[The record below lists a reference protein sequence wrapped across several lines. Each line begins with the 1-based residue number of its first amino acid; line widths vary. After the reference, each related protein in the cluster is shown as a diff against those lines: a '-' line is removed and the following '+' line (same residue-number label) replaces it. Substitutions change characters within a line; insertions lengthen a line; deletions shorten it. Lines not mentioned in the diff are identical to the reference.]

1 MKKIK
6 SIKTVQTEI
15 DGTSFT
21 SEYLE
26 YNNENELTLSI
37 KYDDQGNV
45 IEKIENVFDNGK
57 KVTEKNYTSEDEI
70 AEAHDFEYDDG
81 GKLVKEKIKYAEGYE
96 AVRKFIQDKDK
107 RELRIE
113 ELDEDGKLE
122 EYTVQKYDE
131 KNQLTEKIDYDY
143 RGKLE
148 TAVRLHYDEQGQVL
162 VQEEFEK
169 KLKKPVRIREY
180 TYTESGKIKTMLV
193 KNRKGKLIDSYVLE
207 YDNEGRLLEQ
217 RSVQSGTISREYKD
231 GLLKTEILTDAA
243 GNIQTKTDYDY
254 DEHGNVISE
263 SNEMI
268 RKDYDIQ
275 YFD

>member
-6 SIKTVQTEI
+6 SIKTVQTDI

-37 KYDDQGNV
+37 KYDAEGNV
-45 IEKIENVFDNGK
+45 IEKNVNVFDNGK
-57 KVTEKNYTSEDEI
+57 KVNEKNYTSEEEL
-70 AEAHDFEYDDG
+70 AEEHDFEYDDEE
-81 GKLVKEKIKYAEGYE
+81 KLIKEKIKYAEGYE
-96 AVRKFIQDKDK
+96 AVRKFIRDNDR

-122 EYTVQKYDE
+122 EHTVQKYDE
-131 KNQLTEKIDYDY
+131 KNRLIEKAAYDY
-143 RGKLE
+143 LGKLE
-148 TAVRLHYDEQGQVL
+148 TAVSLHYDDHGQVL
-162 VQEEFEK
+162 VQEEYEK
-169 KLKKPVRIREY
+169 KMKKPVRIREY
-180 TYTESGKIKTMLV
+180 TYTESGEIKTMLV
-193 KNRKGKLIDSYVLE
+193 KNRKGKVIDNYVLK

-217 RSVQSGTISREYKD
+217 RSVQSGAIAREYED
-231 GLLKTEILTDAA
+231 GLLKTEVLTDAA

-254 DEHGNVISE
+254 DEHGNIISE

-268 RKDYDIQ
+268 RKDHDIQ
-275 YFD
+275 YHD